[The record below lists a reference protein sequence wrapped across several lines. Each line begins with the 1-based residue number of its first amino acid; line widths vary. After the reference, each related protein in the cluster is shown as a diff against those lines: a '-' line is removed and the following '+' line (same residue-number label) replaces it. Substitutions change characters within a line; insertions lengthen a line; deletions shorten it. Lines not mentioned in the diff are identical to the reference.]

1 MIKKRVEGLIASL
14 EKNNL
19 DGLFL
24 TNETNV
30 RYMTGFTGGES
41 FAIISKGVQALIT
54 DSRYTEW
61 ANGECKGFD
70 IIEYRS
76 SKQSLYDVVAQTCL
90 RHGIK
95 KLGFEKKFMMVNMFE
110 TFQEKLGTVE
120 FVGTQGLVE
129 TLRAVKDEDEIDC
142 LRKAASFMDT
152 AFAELLNH
160 IESGVTEKEL
170 NCELEYLVKKS
181 GADDIGF
188 PFIVAAGARGSMPH
202 SIPSDR
208 PVQEGEFITF
218 DIGANYHGYRSD
230 MTRTIAVDHVSDR
243 QAEIYNIVKSSN
255 EQAELLLK
263 AGVENKLPHLKAVEV
278 IQEAGI
284 KEGVFQYAVGHGIG
298 LDIHEEPSL
307 SAISQAVLKA
317 GNVVTI
323 EPGIYIPGWGGVR
336 VEDSLVI
343 TEDGYEQIT
352 MTSKE
357 LIIV

>member
-1 MIKKRVEGLIASL
+1 MEIKRVETFIKTLD
-14 EKNNL
+14 ENNL

-30 RYMTGFTGGES
+30 RYITGFTGGES
-41 FAIISKGVQALIT
+41 YAIICKEFQALIT

-61 ANGECKGFD
+61 ANGECRELE
-70 IIEYRS
+70 IIDYRS
-76 SKQSLYDVVAQTCL
+76 RHQTLYEYVAQTCQQF
-90 RHGIK
+90 GIK
-95 KLGFEKKFMMVNMFE
+95 RLGFEKKFMMVNMFE
-110 TFQEKLGTVE
+110 SFKEKLGDTE
-120 FVGTQGLVE
+120 FIGTQGLVE
-129 TLRAVKDEDEIDC
+129 SLRAVKDEEEIHC
-142 LRKAASFMDT
+142 LKKAASLMDC

-160 IESGVTEKEL
+160 IKAGVTEKDL

-181 GADDIGF
+181 GADDVGF
-188 PFIVAAGARGSMPH
+188 PFIIASGARGSMPH

-208 PVQEGEFITF
+208 PVQNGEFITF

-230 MTRTIAVDHVSDR
+230 MTRTIAVGHVSDR
-243 QAEIYNIVKSSN
+243 QAEIYDIVKSSN

-263 AGVENKLPHLKAVEV
+263 AGVGNKLPHLKAVEV
-278 IQEAGI
+278 IVEAGL
-284 KEGVFQYAVGHGIG
+284 KEGVFTYAVGHGIG

-307 SAISQAVLKA
+307 SALSKEVLKV

-323 EPGIYIPGWGGVR
+323 EPGIYLPGWGGVR

-343 TEDGYEQIT
+343 TEDGYELIT
-352 MTSKE
+352 MTKKE